1 MFVATLGDNVT
12 FFDGQLDD
20 IRIYNKS
27 MTKDEIAELHSMYV
41 QHKPLISGTITP
53 SLSDTLV
60 TVGNVTLREP
70 PNMIANKTF
79 TYYSFATLKSKLN
92 GVLEVKSFIKNIS
105 ALDTTA
111 YKTFTLTTTGSENT
125 STVWNVGTLDKLVTE
140 GITTTD
146 MAKTN
151 QAYVYV
157 VGKSYDDD
165 VFYVKEYVRN
175 NVGTKTVIGD
185 IVYNPLDDYFFVDF
199 SLFNNTYSIT
209 SYYIAA
215 FDMNIS
221 SLVDETIY
229 NLLINNK
236 PACYYEEQTNL
247 AKETL
252 YEKTNVG
259 PITKAFTDIN
269 GTNVDITDKDYT
281 IAICVVDSN
290 NGILV
295 TKTSYVASNTVA
307 NVRT

>member
-1 MFVATLGDNVT
+1 TPTVIEQNTWSHIAAVYNKNTNMVCIYKDGEYNGCYEDYLQEFSQVGKNNNNMFIATLGDNVT

-146 MAKTN
+146 MSKTN

-157 VGKSYDDD
+157 VGKSYD
-165 VFYVKEYVRN
+165 
-175 NVGTKTVIGD
+175 
-185 IVYNPLDDYFFVDF
+185 
-199 SLFNNTYSIT
+199 
-209 SYYIAA
+209 
-215 FDMNIS
+215 
-221 SLVDETIY
+221 
-229 NLLINNK
+229 
-236 PACYYEEQTNL
+236 
-247 AKETL
+247 
-252 YEKTNVG
+252 
-259 PITKAFTDIN
+259 
-269 GTNVDITDKDYT
+269 
-281 IAICVVDSN
+281 
-290 NGILV
+290 
-295 TKTSYVASNTVA
+295 
-307 NVRT
+307 